1 MSNYDNW
8 KTTTPEDEE
17 HEERDRIDQAQAR
30 IERQIDELETP
41 DEPSNPAKRFDGGGN
56 RIPSHWD
63 ANHFAY
69 DPFNP

>member
-8 KTTTPEDEE
+8 KTTTPEDTE

-30 IERQIDELETP
+30 IERRIDGLEDRRAQINHRGIDR
-41 DEPSNPAKRFDGGGN
+41 SHNFD
-56 RIPSHWD
+56 
-63 ANHFAY
+63 Y